1 VLFRSKHL
9 SEEGAI
15 LYVSDIDQERVA
27 EIVRLYNATAV
38 APEEI
43 IGLDVDIFAP
53 CAMGAVINAT
63 TIPTLKC
70 KIIAGCANNV
80 LKDAET
86 DGQMIHDMGILYAP
100 DYVINAGGLINVYQ
114 EIIGYDYDS
123 VIRQI
128 DIIYDRI
135 REIIRTSKETNTP
148 TYLVADQM
156 AEKRIQM
163 MSAIS
168 SIYLSK

>member
-1 VLFRSKHL
+1 L
-9 SEEGAI
+9 
-15 LYVSDIDQERVA
+15 
-27 EIVRLYNATAV
+27 
-38 APEEI
+38 
-43 IGLDVDIFAP
+43 
-53 CAMGAVINAT
+53 GAVINEA

-70 KIIAGCANNV
+70 KIIAGAANNI
-80 LKDAET
+80 LKDAEH
-86 DGQMIHDMGILYAP
+86 DGKKIHDMGILYAP

-135 REIIRTSKETNTP
+135 REIIRTSKETDTP
-148 TYLVADQM
+148 TYLVADMM

-168 SIYLSK
+168 SIYLGK